1 MNEPVERSVSQSKT
15 ENLQRIEEL
24 KTNLLKLQEQKN
36 KMILEAK
43 RLAEK
48 RDKLNEKIKELHS
61 SFLNLKSIRDQ
72 INSEVRELKQQRSQI
87 KAEIIR
93 KVEELKHLRQ
103 EIEELCSKRPATDPQ
118 KLEKEI
124 EEIEWKIQ
132 TTSLDLHEEKKL
144 VERVRKLELQLS
156 VHRKISMLKLK
167 MVEIRAEIK
176 ALSARVKSLH
186 EQITEKAKESQGYHE
201 KMMLILKESKQV
213 KAEADSAHELYL
225 KAKTDSKNLQL
236 EILRI
241 LEDMKRI
248 KAEITAEEKIIRKK
262 VEEELLESVEKQ
274 ALEKLKRGERL
285 TWEEFK
291 LVADRELLQQE

>member
-87 KAEIIR
+87 KAGIIR

-103 EIEELCSKRPATDPQ
+103 EIEELCSKRPAIDPQ

-132 TTSLDLHEEKKL
+132 I
-144 VERVRKLELQLS
+144 S

-167 MVEIRAEIK
+167 MVELEAEIK

-248 KAEITAEEKIIRKK
+248 KAEITAEEKIARKK
-262 VEEELLESVEKQ
+262 VEEELLESFEKQ
-274 ALEKLKRGERL
+274 AIEKLKRGERL